1 MNTKPVLT
9 RLIAGALVAT
19 FTCAQADAATI
30 LVRCDK
36 RVNRS
41 SISVDGNNLVARFL
55 RCRAQSGIN
64 LRTTRLKRTVG
75 DELECDFDSNLN
87 DYRGWRHSHSS
98 QLHPGPAGHGEA
110 HQPLRPHGNLG
121 HLHMPGPL
129 TPL

>member
-87 DYRGWRHSHSS
+87 DIAAGATRIPANFIRGRQVTGKLINRFGRTVISDTSIC
-98 QLHPGPAGHGEA
+98 
-110 HQPLRPHGNLG
+110 RVR
-121 HLHMPGPL
+121 
-129 TPL
+129 